1 MPHIRVFLVDDNLEF
16 LEAATNFLKTDP
28 QLEVVGRATSG
39 HEALEQVAA
48 LQPDLV
54 LIDLTMPD
62 MSGLEATQQLK
73 SQPNAPRVA
82 ILTLHDNPE
91 YRIRAETVH
100 ADGFVPKSEVGTQL
114 LPLIHALCPLD

>member
-1 MPHIRVFLVDDNLEF
+1 MPHIRIFLVDDNLEF

-28 QLEVVGRATSG
+28 QLEVVGQATSG
-39 HEALEQVAA
+39 HEALEQVGW

-54 LIDLTMPD
+54 LMDLTMPD
-62 MSGLEATQQLK
+62 MSGLEATRQLK

-91 YRIRAETVH
+91 YRTRAEMVH